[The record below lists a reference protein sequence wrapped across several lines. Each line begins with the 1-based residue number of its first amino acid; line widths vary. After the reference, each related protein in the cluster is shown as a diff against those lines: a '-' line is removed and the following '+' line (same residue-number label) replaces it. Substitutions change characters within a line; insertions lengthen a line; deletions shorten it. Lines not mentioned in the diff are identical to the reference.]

1 MLSDSVR
8 RVNRSLRAG
17 LFFVLFCLFALPLP
31 ASHWAQGNPDTEEF
45 NWACLFLPDRK
56 DFFFFPTH
64 RLIWESSSPTQPP
77 THTARRRHR
86 HLSTAIELSLGRW
99 NTLQLPHSSR
109 CSFTL
114 EEDCVNEYIR
124 YKYLQCIIY
133 LYSII
138 SDYSL
143 YLLEMCNI
151 LLQIHVFAA
160 LLVNVT
166 FLMCIV
172 QFSFFPPSRC
182 FKCVSM
188 NCAYVCS
195 ISLRYISCAKMR
207 LSTWGQHCTGV
218 ILKADQWWRR

>member
-1 MLSDSVR
+1 M
-8 RVNRSLRAG
+8 
-17 LFFVLFCLFALPLP
+17 
-31 ASHWAQGNPDTEEF
+31 
-45 NWACLFLPDRK
+45 
-56 DFFFFPTH
+56 
-64 RLIWESSSPTQPP
+64 
-77 THTARRRHR
+77 
-86 HLSTAIELSLGRW
+86 
-99 NTLQLPHSSR
+99 
-109 CSFTL
+109 
-114 EEDCVNEYIR
+114 Y
-124 YKYLQCIIY
+124 YIY

-218 ILKADQWWRR
+218 ILKAESVMEKVIQKYWNIKILVQSKAKCTHNAALLLFY